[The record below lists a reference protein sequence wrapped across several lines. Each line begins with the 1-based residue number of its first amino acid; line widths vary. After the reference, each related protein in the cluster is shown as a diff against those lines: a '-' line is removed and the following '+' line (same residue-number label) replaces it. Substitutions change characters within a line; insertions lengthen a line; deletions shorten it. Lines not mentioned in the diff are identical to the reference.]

1 MVITK
6 KFNAYTMKLPPN
18 TRENGAGTGST
29 EQSLTSESYN
39 QNKLLIHIFNFWS
52 LYGLPF
58 SSSTNKWVKNDK
70 LIGESCYSVDKL

>member
-39 QNKLLIHIFNFWS
+39 QNKLLIHIFNF
-52 LYGLPF
+52 
-58 SSSTNKWVKNDK
+58 
-70 LIGESCYSVDKL
+70 